1 MIPLAFSCRET
12 GLENAAEG
20 RFWKIAGGLLIYL
33 AMTAPQIDGH
43 VEVPGHEKTITTLEK
58 IIAAYRTA
66 SFDLSGKYN
75 FDQKRQNAAVSE
87 ILALSQFYTRYD
99 AIQML
104 GRVIN
109 SPRRPAP
116 ASPPRSKPKSP

>member
-1 MIPLAFSCRET
+1 MS
-12 GLENAAEG
+12 G
-20 RFWKIAGGLLIYL
+20 RS
-33 AMTAPQIDGH
+33 IDGH
-43 VEVPGHEKTITTLEK
+43 IEVPGHEKTIATLEK

-66 SFDLSGKYN
+66 SFDSGGKFN
-75 FDQKRQNAAVSE
+75 FDPKRQDAAVSE